1 MKKSELGHAI
11 REGSAQVLETMFFAD
26 TSESTTAHHK
36 DPVACSLQCSGA
48 ETGSFS
54 IAVDREALKL
64 LCESFYGESGEI
76 TALQEIDLIC
86 ELTNMLAG
94 ATLSRLAPLGL
105 SALSSPVL
113 CDVSRHLEIGTA
125 IHVGDENSQIYISL
139 EGGLLSASCA
149 LRTKA

>member
-1 MKKSELGHAI
+1 MNKIELPNAI
-11 REGSAQVLETMFFAD
+11 REGSVQVLETMFFAD
-26 TSESTTAHHK
+26 TSECTIAHHN
-36 DPVACSLQCSGA
+36 DPLACTLQCSGA

-64 LCESFYGESGEI
+64 LCESFYGESGDI
-76 TALQEIDLIC
+76 TELQEIDLIC

-94 ATLSRLAPLGL
+94 ATLSRFAPFGL

-113 CDVSRHLEIGTA
+113 CDVSRHREIGTA
-125 IHVGDENSQIYISL
+125 PHVGDEHSQIYISL
-139 EGGLLSASCA
+139 EGGVLSASCA